1 MCIRD
6 RTSCGLN
13 GGPLE
18 GRGTYPAYIACN
30 LFTSEDNM
38 YTGGSG
44 KNGFGP
50 VSYTH
55 LDVYKRQALCCR
67 A

>member
-1 MCIRD
+1 MAERVTLLPDGSIPQVEM
-6 RTSCGLN
+6 TSCGLN

-38 YTGGSG
+38 
-44 KNGFGP
+44 
-50 VSYTH
+50 
-55 LDVYKRQALCCR
+55 
-67 A
+67 